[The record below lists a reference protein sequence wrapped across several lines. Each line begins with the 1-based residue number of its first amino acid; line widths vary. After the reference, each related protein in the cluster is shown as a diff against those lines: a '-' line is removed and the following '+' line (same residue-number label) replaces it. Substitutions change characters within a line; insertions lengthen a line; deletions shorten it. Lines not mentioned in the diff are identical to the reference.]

1 LSGGECQ
8 RVAIARAV
16 VVEPAILLADEPTG
30 NLDVETGE
38 QIANLLFDLV
48 RDTQM
53 TLLMVTHN
61 RDLAERCQRQ
71 VVLQQGQL
79 AEL

>member
-1 LSGGECQ
+1 M
-8 RVAIARAV
+8 AIARAV

-38 QIANLLFDLV
+38 QIANLLFDSV

-61 RDLAERCQRQ
+61 RDLAARCQRQ

>member
-1 LSGGECQ
+1 M
-8 RVAIARAV
+8 AIARAV

-53 TLLMVTHN
+53 TLLIVTHN
-61 RDLAERCQRQ
+61 RDLAARCQRQ